1 LKIQMIYP
9 QIHRLV
15 WLVCLGALS
24 AASGAM
30 AQTSKPS
37 TSPANIPVVDFFKQ
51 PALQAPSLSPSG
63 KKIAVIIGTNSGR
76 KGLAVADIAT
86 PTKFLGVAQFEDA
99 DIRSFAWVNDN
110 RLVFDAVDFQAGL
123 GEQLGSG
130 LYAVNADGTDFLW
143 LIERTG
149 NYRVMG
155 NPSKRPLP
163 NRHRLFAV
171 LDDGTDDVVVQRY
184 NFLDNQRVP
193 GSTLL
198 KLNTK
203 TLELKTMIS
212 SVPEAA
218 QSWVLD
224 RNGVPRALLASDG
237 KSGIKVQMRT
247 GNSNE
252 WTTISQSDQFDS
264 SAASFE
270 PFAFDYDDQL
280 WVKARL
286 NNPEKTTALFRY
298 DTKTNAIESKPL
310 FSLKGFDFE
319 GSLIFDG
326 KSRKVMGINYTSD
339 APGTV
344 WFDESLKRIQE
355 EIDKQLPNT
364 INEISCKRCASAQHF
379 VVRVSSDRQS
389 PMFFLADRSTLKL
402 QLIGAERPWLDS
414 ALTAEVD
421 FVRIPSRDGMEIP
434 TYITKPKGKGPFPT
448 VVLIHGGPH
457 VRGSVWGFNSET
469 QFLASRGYL
478 VVEPEF
484 RGSLGY
490 GETWFRAGWRQWGLK
505 MQDDMTDAAKWA
517 VSKGLAD
524 ANRVAIAGGSYG
536 GYAAMMGL
544 VKEPSLFKAGL
555 NFVGVTDIELLYTIG
570 WSDTAGST
578 WERFGM
584 PKLIGDRD
592 KDIEQFR
599 KTSPLLLAPQIKQ
612 PVFMAYGEDDLRVPL
627 PHGTKLRDA
636 LIKSGNT
643 QVEWNQYANEGHGF
657 LLEKNKV
664 DFYSRMEK
672 FLAKHLK

>member
-1 LKIQMIYP
+1 MFHSQL
-9 QIHRLV
+9 HRLFWILIFV
-15 WLVCLGALS
+15 AQ
-24 AASGAM
+24 AATSVAT
-30 AQTSKPS
+30 AQTQAKPPS
-37 TSPANIPVVDFFKQ
+37 DIPVADFFKQ

-63 KKIAVIIGTNSGR
+63 QKIAVVIGTASGR
-76 KGLAVADIAT
+76 KGLAVADIKT
-86 PTKFLGVAQFEDA
+86 PNKFLGVAQFEDA
-99 DIRSFAWVNDN
+99 DIRSFVWVNDN

-130 LYAVNADGTDFLW
+130 LYAVNADGTDFIW

-155 NPSKRPLP
+155 NPTKRPLP
-163 NRHRLFAV
+163 NRHQLFAV
-171 LDDGTDDVVVQRY
+171 LDDGTDDIIVQRY
-184 NFLDNQRVP
+184 NYYDNQKVL

-203 TLELKTMIS
+203 TLELRNLMS

-218 QSWVLD
+218 QGWVLD
-224 RNGVPRALLASDG
+224 RNAQPRALIASDG
-237 KSGIKVQMRT
+237 KSGIKVQVRIA
-247 GNSNE
+247 NSSE

-264 SAASFE
+264 SAGSFE
-270 PFAFDYDDQL
+270 PFAFDYEDQL
-280 WVKARL
+280 LVKAKL
-286 NNPEKTTALFRY
+286 NNPEKTSALFRY
-298 DTKTNAIESKPL
+298 DTKTQTLESKPF

-319 GSLIFDG
+319 GSLIFDS
-326 KSRKVMGINYTSD
+326 KAKKLVGINYTSD

-355 EIDKQLPNT
+355 QIDKQLPNT
-364 INEISCKRCASAQHF
+364 LNEISCKRCASAQHF
-379 VVRVSSDRQS
+379 IVKVSSDRQS
-389 PMFFLADRSTLKL
+389 PMFFLLDRSTLKL
-402 QLIGAERPWLDS
+402 QLIGAARPWIDAAS
-414 ALTAEVD
+414 TAEVD
-421 FVRIPSRDGMEIP
+421 FVRIKSRDGMEIP
-434 TYITKPKGKGPFPT
+434 TYITKPKGNGPFPT

-457 VRGSVWGFNSET
+457 VRGSVWGFNPET

-478 VVEPEF
+478 VIEPEF

-490 GETWFRAGWRQWGLK
+490 GDTWFRAGWRQWGLK
-505 MQDDMTDAAKWA
+505 MQDDMTDTAQWA
-517 VSKGLAD
+517 ITKGLAD
-524 ANRVAIAGGSYG
+524 PKRVAIAGGSYG

-578 WERFGM
+578 WEKFGM
-584 PKLIGDRD
+584 PKLIGDRE
-592 KDIEQFR
+592 KDIDQFR
-599 KTSPLLLAPQIKQ
+599 KTSPLLLAGQIKQ

-636 LIKSGNT
+636 LIRAGNT
-643 QVEWNQYANEGHGF
+643 QVEWNQYPNEGHGF

>member
-1 LKIQMIYP
+1 MIYP
-9 QIHRLV
+9 QLHRLI

-24 AASGAM
+24 ATSGAL
-30 AQTSKPS
+30 AQTSKPT

-163 NRHRLFAV
+163 NRHRLFTV

-224 RNGVPRALLASDG
+224 RNGIPRALLASDG

-326 KSRKVMGINYTSD
+326 KSKKILGINYTSD

-389 PMFFLADRSTLKL
+389 PMFFLVDRSTLKL
-402 QLIGAERPWLDS
+402 QLIGAERPWIDS

-457 VRGSVWGFNSET
+457 VRGSVWGFNPET

-544 VKEPSLFKAGL
+544 IKEPSLFKAGL

-599 KTSPLLLAPQIKQ
+599 KTSPLLLAHQIKQ

>member
-1 LKIQMIYP
+1 MIHSKLY
-9 QIHRLV
+9 RLF
-15 WLVCLGALS
+15 WLAIFLANTATSVAT
-24 AASGAM
+24 
-30 AQTSKPS
+30 AQTQVKSPS
-37 TSPANIPVVDFFKQ
+37 DIPVVDFFKQ

-63 KKIAVIIGTNSGR
+63 QKIAVIVGTSSGR
-76 KGLAVADIAT
+76 KGLAVADIKT
-86 PTKFLGVAQFEDA
+86 PNKFMGVAQFEDA

-130 LYAVNADGTDFLW
+130 LYAVNADGTDFIW

-155 NPSKRPLP
+155 NPTKRPLP
-163 NRHRLFAV
+163 NRHQLFAV
-171 LDDGTDDVVVQRY
+171 LDDGTDDVIVQRY
-184 NFLDNQRVP
+184 NFLDNQKVP

-203 TLELKTMIS
+203 TLELRNIIS

-218 QSWVLD
+218 QGWVLD
-224 RNGVPRALLASDG
+224 RNAQPRALIASDG
-237 KSGIKVQMRT
+237 KSGIKVQIRIA
-247 GNSNE
+247 NSSE

-264 SAASFE
+264 SAGSFE
-270 PFAFDYDDQL
+270 PFAFDYEDQL
-280 WVKARL
+280 LVKAKL
-286 NNPEKTTALFRY
+286 NNPEKTSALFRY
-298 DTKTNAIESKPL
+298 DTKTQTMESKPF

-319 GSLIFDG
+319 GSLIFDS
-326 KSRKVMGINYTSD
+326 KSKKLLGINYTSD

-379 VVRVSSDRQS
+379 VVKVSSDRQS
-389 PMFFLADRSTLKL
+389 PMFFLLDRSTLKL
-402 QLIGAERPWLDS
+402 QLIGAARPWID
-414 ALTAEVD
+414 AATTAEVD
-421 FVRIPSRDGMEIP
+421 FVRIKSRDGMEIP
-434 TYITKPKGKGPFPT
+434 TYITKPKGNGPFPT

-457 VRGSVWGFNSET
+457 VRGSVWGFNPET

-478 VVEPEF
+478 VIEPEF

-490 GETWFRAGWRQWGLK
+490 GDTWFRAGWRQWGLK
-505 MQDDMTDAAKWA
+505 MQDDMTDTARWA
-517 VSKGLAD
+517 ITKGLAD
-524 ANRVAIAGGSYG
+524 PKRVAIAGGSYG

-584 PKLIGDRD
+584 PKLIGDRE
-592 KDIEQFR
+592 KDIDQFR
-599 KTSPLLLAPQIKQ
+599 KTSPLLLASQIKQ

-636 LIKSGNT
+636 LIKAGNT

>member
-1 LKIQMIYP
+1 MFHSQL
-9 QIHRLV
+9 HRLF
-15 WLVCLGALS
+15 WLLIFVAQ
-24 AASGAM
+24 AATSVAT
-30 AQTSKPS
+30 AQTQAKSPS
-37 TSPANIPVVDFFKQ
+37 DIPVADFFKQ

-63 KKIAVIIGTNSGR
+63 QKIAVVIGTASGR
-76 KGLAVADIAT
+76 KGLAVADIKT
-86 PTKFLGVAQFEDA
+86 PNKFLGVAQFEDA
-99 DIRSFAWVNDN
+99 DIRSFVWVNDN

-130 LYAVNADGTDFLW
+130 LYAVNADGTDFIW

-155 NPSKRPLP
+155 NPTKRPLP
-163 NRHRLFAV
+163 NRHQLFAV
-171 LDDGTDDVVVQRY
+171 LDDGTDDIIVQRY
-184 NFLDNQRVP
+184 NYYDNQKVL

-203 TLELKTMIS
+203 TLELRNLMS

-218 QSWVLD
+218 QGWVLD
-224 RNGVPRALLASDG
+224 RNAQPRALIASDG
-237 KSGIKVQMRT
+237 KSGIKVQVRIA
-247 GNSNE
+247 NSSE

-264 SAASFE
+264 SAGSFE
-270 PFAFDYDDQL
+270 PFAFDYEDQL
-280 WVKARL
+280 LVKAKL
-286 NNPEKTTALFRY
+286 NNPEKTSALFRY
-298 DTKTNAIESKPL
+298 DTKTQTLESKPF

-319 GSLIFDG
+319 GSLIFDS
-326 KSRKVMGINYTSD
+326 KAKKLVGINYTSD

-355 EIDKQLPNT
+355 QIDKQLPNT
-364 INEISCKRCASAQHF
+364 LNEISCKRCASAQHF
-379 VVRVSSDRQS
+379 IVKVSSDRQS
-389 PMFFLADRSTLKL
+389 PMFFLLDRGTLKL
-402 QLIGAERPWLDS
+402 QLIGAARPWIDAAS
-414 ALTAEVD
+414 TAEVD
-421 FVRIPSRDGMEIP
+421 FVRIKSRDGMEIP
-434 TYITKPKGKGPFPT
+434 TYITKPKGNGPFPT

-457 VRGSVWGFNSET
+457 VRGSVWGFNPET

-478 VVEPEF
+478 VIEPEF

-490 GETWFRAGWRQWGLK
+490 GDTWFRAGWRQWGLK
-505 MQDDMTDAAKWA
+505 MQDDMTDTAQWA
-517 VSKGLAD
+517 ITKGLAD
-524 ANRVAIAGGSYG
+524 PKRVAIAGGSYG

-578 WERFGM
+578 WEKFGM
-584 PKLIGDRD
+584 PKLIGDRE
-592 KDIEQFR
+592 KDIDQFR
-599 KTSPLLLAPQIKQ
+599 KTSPLLLAGQIKQ

-636 LIKSGNT
+636 LIRAGNT
-643 QVEWNQYANEGHGF
+643 QVEWNQYPNEGHGF

>member
-1 LKIQMIYP
+1 MIYP

-15 WLVCLGALS
+15 WLVCLGALF

-163 NRHRLFAV
+163 NRHKLFAV

-326 KSRKVMGINYTSD
+326 KSRKVLGINYTSD

-457 VRGSVWGFNSET
+457 VRGSVWGFNPET

-584 PKLIGDRD
+584 PKLIGDRE

-599 KTSPLLLAPQIKQ
+599 KTSPLLLAHQIKQ

>member
-1 LKIQMIYP
+1 MIYP

>member
-1 LKIQMIYP
+1 MFHSQL
-9 QIHRLV
+9 HRLF
-15 WLVCLGALS
+15 WLLIFVAQ
-24 AASGAM
+24 AATSVAT
-30 AQTSKPS
+30 AQTQAKPPS
-37 TSPANIPVVDFFKQ
+37 DIPVADFFKQ

-63 KKIAVIIGTNSGR
+63 QKIAVVIGTASGR
-76 KGLAVADIAT
+76 KGLAVADIKT
-86 PTKFLGVAQFEDA
+86 PNKFLGVAQFEDA
-99 DIRSFAWVNDN
+99 DIRSFVWVNDN

-130 LYAVNADGTDFLW
+130 LYAVNADGTDFIW

-155 NPSKRPLP
+155 NPTKRPLP
-163 NRHRLFAV
+163 NRHQLFAV
-171 LDDGTDDVVVQRY
+171 LDDGTDDIIVQRY
-184 NFLDNQRVP
+184 NYYDNQKVL

-203 TLELKTMIS
+203 TLELRNLMS

-218 QSWVLD
+218 QGWVLD
-224 RNGVPRALLASDG
+224 RNAQPRALIASDG
-237 KSGIKVQMRT
+237 KSGIKVQVRIA
-247 GNSNE
+247 NSSE

-264 SAASFE
+264 SAGSFE
-270 PFAFDYDDQL
+270 PFAFDYEDQL
-280 WVKARL
+280 LVKAKL
-286 NNPEKTTALFRY
+286 NNPEKTSALFRY
-298 DTKTNAIESKPL
+298 DTKTQTLESKPF

-319 GSLIFDG
+319 GSLIFDS
-326 KSRKVMGINYTSD
+326 KAKKLVGINYTSD

-355 EIDKQLPNT
+355 QIDKQLPNT
-364 INEISCKRCASAQHF
+364 LNEISCKRCASAQHF
-379 VVRVSSDRQS
+379 IVKVSSDRQS
-389 PMFFLADRSTLKL
+389 PMFFLLDRSTLKL
-402 QLIGAERPWLDS
+402 QLIGAARPWIDAAS
-414 ALTAEVD
+414 TAEVD
-421 FVRIPSRDGMEIP
+421 FVRIKSRDGMEIP
-434 TYITKPKGKGPFPT
+434 TYITKPKGNGPFPT

-457 VRGSVWGFNSET
+457 VRGSVWGFNPET

-478 VVEPEF
+478 VIEPEF

-490 GETWFRAGWRQWGLK
+490 GDTWFRAGWRQWGLK
-505 MQDDMTDAAKWA
+505 MQDDMTDTAQWA
-517 VSKGLAD
+517 ITKGLAD
-524 ANRVAIAGGSYG
+524 PKRVAIAGGSYG

-578 WERFGM
+578 WEKFGM
-584 PKLIGDRD
+584 PKLIGDRE
-592 KDIEQFR
+592 KDIDQFR
-599 KTSPLLLAPQIKQ
+599 KTSPLLLAGQIKQ

-636 LIKSGNT
+636 LIRAGNT
-643 QVEWNQYANEGHGF
+643 QVEWNQYPNEGHGF

>member
-1 LKIQMIYP
+1 MIYP
-9 QIHRLV
+9 QLHRLI

-24 AASGAM
+24 AASDAM

-163 NRHRLFAV
+163 NRHRLFTV

-224 RNGVPRALLASDG
+224 RNGIPRALLASDG

-326 KSRKVMGINYTSD
+326 KSKKILGINYTSD

-389 PMFFLADRSTLKL
+389 PMFFLVDRSTLKL
-402 QLIGAERPWLDS
+402 QLIGAERPWIDS

-457 VRGSVWGFNSET
+457 VRGSVWGFNAET

-544 VKEPSLFKAGL
+544 IKEPSLFKAGL

-599 KTSPLLLAPQIKQ
+599 KTSPLLLAHQIKQ

>member
-1 LKIQMIYP
+1 MIYP

-224 RNGVPRALLASDG
+224 RNGIPRALLASDG

-326 KSRKVMGINYTSD
+326 KSRKVLGINYTSD

-457 VRGSVWGFNSET
+457 VRGSVWGFNPET

-544 VKEPSLFKAGL
+544 IKEPSLFKAGL
-555 NFVGVTDIELLYTIG
+555 NFVGVTDIEMLYTIG

-584 PKLIGDRD
+584 PKLIGDRE

-599 KTSPLLLAPQIKQ
+599 KTSPLLLAHQIKQ

>member
-1 LKIQMIYP
+1 MTHSQL
-9 QIHRLV
+9 HRLF
-15 WLVCLGALS
+15 WLLIFVAQ
-24 AASGAM
+24 AATSVAT
-30 AQTSKPS
+30 AQTQAKSPS
-37 TSPANIPVVDFFKQ
+37 DIPVADFFKQ

-63 KKIAVIIGTNSGR
+63 QKIAVVIGTASGR
-76 KGLAVADIAT
+76 KGLAVADIKT
-86 PTKFLGVAQFEDA
+86 PNKFLGVAQFEDA
-99 DIRSFAWVNDN
+99 DIRSFVWVNDN

-130 LYAVNADGTDFLW
+130 LYAVNADGTDFIW

-155 NPSKRPLP
+155 NPTKRPLP
-163 NRHRLFAV
+163 NRHQLFAV
-171 LDDGTDDVVVQRY
+171 LDDGTDDIIVQRY
-184 NFLDNQRVP
+184 NYYDNQKVL

-203 TLELKTMIS
+203 TLELRNLMS

-218 QSWVLD
+218 QGWVLD
-224 RNGVPRALLASDG
+224 RNAQPRALIASDG
-237 KSGIKVQMRT
+237 KSGIKVQVRIA
-247 GNSNE
+247 NSSE

-264 SAASFE
+264 SAGSFE
-270 PFAFDYDDQL
+270 PFAFDYEDQL
-280 WVKARL
+280 LVKAKL
-286 NNPEKTTALFRY
+286 NNPEKTSALFRY
-298 DTKTNAIESKPL
+298 DTKTQTLESKPF

-319 GSLIFDG
+319 GSLIFDS
-326 KSRKVMGINYTSD
+326 KAKKLVGINYTSD

-355 EIDKQLPNT
+355 QIDKQLPNT
-364 INEISCKRCASAQHF
+364 LNEISCKRCASAQHF
-379 VVRVSSDRQS
+379 IVKVSSDRQS
-389 PMFFLADRSTLKL
+389 PMFFLLDRSTLKL
-402 QLIGAERPWLDS
+402 QLIGAARPWIDAAS
-414 ALTAEVD
+414 TAEVD
-421 FVRIPSRDGMEIP
+421 FVRIKSRDGMEIP
-434 TYITKPKGKGPFPT
+434 TYITKPKGNGPFPT

-457 VRGSVWGFNSET
+457 VRGSVWGFNPET

-478 VVEPEF
+478 VIEPEF

-490 GETWFRAGWRQWGLK
+490 GDTWFRAGWRQWGLK
-505 MQDDMTDAAKWA
+505 MQDDMTDTAQWA
-517 VSKGLAD
+517 ITKGLAD
-524 ANRVAIAGGSYG
+524 PKRVAIAGGSYG

-578 WERFGM
+578 WEKFGM
-584 PKLIGDRD
+584 PKLIGDRE
-592 KDIEQFR
+592 KDIDQFR
-599 KTSPLLLAPQIKQ
+599 KTSPLLLAGQIKQ

-636 LIKSGNT
+636 LIRAGNT
-643 QVEWNQYANEGHGF
+643 QVEWNQYPNEGHGF

>member
-1 LKIQMIYP
+1 MIYP
-9 QIHRLV
+9 QLHRLV
-15 WLVCLGALS
+15 LLVCLGALS
-24 AASGAM
+24 AASDAM

-163 NRHRLFAV
+163 NRHRLFTV

-224 RNGVPRALLASDG
+224 RNGIPRALLASDG

-326 KSRKVMGINYTSD
+326 KSKKILGINYTSD

-389 PMFFLADRSTLKL
+389 PMFFLVDRSTLKL
-402 QLIGAERPWLDS
+402 QLIGAERPWIDS

-457 VRGSVWGFNSET
+457 VRGSVWGFNAET

-544 VKEPSLFKAGL
+544 IKEPSLFKAGL

-599 KTSPLLLAPQIKQ
+599 KTSPLLLAHQIKQ

>member
-1 LKIQMIYP
+1 MIYP
-9 QIHRLV
+9 QLHRLI

-24 AASGAM
+24 ATSGAL
-30 AQTSKPS
+30 AQTSKPT

-163 NRHRLFAV
+163 NRHRLFTV

-224 RNGVPRALLASDG
+224 RNGIPRALLASDG

-326 KSRKVMGINYTSD
+326 KSKKILGINYTSD

-389 PMFFLADRSTLKL
+389 PMFFLVDRSTLKL
-402 QLIGAERPWLDS
+402 QLIGAERPWIDS

-457 VRGSVWGFNSET
+457 VRGSVWGFNAET

-544 VKEPSLFKAGL
+544 IKEPSLFKAGL

-599 KTSPLLLAPQIKQ
+599 KTSPLLLAHQIKQ

>member
-1 LKIQMIYP
+1 
-9 QIHRLV
+9 
-15 WLVCLGALS
+15 
-24 AASGAM
+24 
-30 AQTSKPS
+30 
-37 TSPANIPVVDFFKQ
+37 
-51 PALQAPSLSPSG
+51 
-63 KKIAVIIGTNSGR
+63 
-76 KGLAVADIAT
+76 
-86 PTKFLGVAQFEDA
+86 
-99 DIRSFAWVNDN
+99 
-110 RLVFDAVDFQAGL
+110 
-123 GEQLGSG
+123 
-130 LYAVNADGTDFLW
+130 
-143 LIERTG
+143 
-149 NYRVMG
+149 
-155 NPSKRPLP
+155 
-163 NRHRLFAV
+163 
-171 LDDGTDDVVVQRY
+171 
-184 NFLDNQRVP
+184 
-193 GSTLL
+193 
-198 KLNTK
+198 
-203 TLELKTMIS
+203 MIS

-224 RNGVPRALLASDG
+224 RNGIPRALLASDG

-326 KSRKVMGINYTSD
+326 KSRKVLGINYTSD

-457 VRGSVWGFNSET
+457 VRGSVWGFNAET

-544 VKEPSLFKAGL
+544 IKEPSLFKAGL

-599 KTSPLLLAPQIKQ
+599 KTSPLLLAHQIKQ

>member
-1 LKIQMIYP
+1 MIYP
-9 QIHRLV
+9 QLHRLI

-24 AASGAM
+24 ATSGAL
-30 AQTSKPS
+30 AQTSKPT

-224 RNGVPRALLASDG
+224 RNGIPRALLASDG

-326 KSRKVMGINYTSD
+326 KSRKVLGINYTSD

-389 PMFFLADRSTLKL
+389 PMFFLVDRSTLKL
-402 QLIGAERPWLDS
+402 QLIGAERPWIDS

-457 VRGSVWGFNSET
+457 VRGSVWGFNAET

-544 VKEPSLFKAGL
+544 IKEPSLFKAGL

-599 KTSPLLLAPQIKQ
+599 KTSPLLLAHQIKQ

>member
-1 LKIQMIYP
+1 MIYP
-9 QIHRLV
+9 QLHRLI

-24 AASGAM
+24 ATSGAL
-30 AQTSKPS
+30 AQTSMPT

-163 NRHRLFAV
+163 NRHRLFTV

-224 RNGVPRALLASDG
+224 RNGIPRALLASDG

-326 KSRKVMGINYTSD
+326 KSKKILGINYTSD

-389 PMFFLADRSTLKL
+389 PMFFLVDRSTLKL
-402 QLIGAERPWLDS
+402 QLIGAERPWIDS

-457 VRGSVWGFNSET
+457 VRGSVWGFNAET

-544 VKEPSLFKAGL
+544 IKEPSLFKAGL

-599 KTSPLLLAPQIKQ
+599 KTSPLLLAHQIKQ

>member
-1 LKIQMIYP
+1 MFHSQL
-9 QIHRLV
+9 HRLF
-15 WLVCLGALS
+15 WLLIFVAQ
-24 AASGAM
+24 AATSVAT
-30 AQTSKPS
+30 AQTQAKPPS
-37 TSPANIPVVDFFKQ
+37 DIPVADFFKQ

-63 KKIAVIIGTNSGR
+63 QKIAVVIGTASGR
-76 KGLAVADIAT
+76 KGLAVADIKT
-86 PTKFLGVAQFEDA
+86 PNKFLGVAQFEDA
-99 DIRSFAWVNDN
+99 DIRSFVWVNDN

-130 LYAVNADGTDFLW
+130 LYAVNADGTDFIW

-155 NPSKRPLP
+155 NPTKRPLP
-163 NRHRLFAV
+163 NRHQLFAV
-171 LDDGTDDVVVQRY
+171 LDDGTDDIIVQRY
-184 NFLDNQRVP
+184 NYYDNQKVL

-203 TLELKTMIS
+203 TLELRNLMS

-218 QSWVLD
+218 QGWVLD
-224 RNGVPRALLASDG
+224 RNAQPRALIASDG
-237 KSGIKVQMRT
+237 KSGIKVQVRIA
-247 GNSNE
+247 NSSE

-264 SAASFE
+264 SAGSFE
-270 PFAFDYDDQL
+270 PFAFDYEDQL
-280 WVKARL
+280 LVKAKL
-286 NNPEKTTALFRY
+286 NNPEKTSALFRY
-298 DTKTNAIESKPL
+298 DTKTQTLESKPF

-319 GSLIFDG
+319 GSLIFDS
-326 KSRKVMGINYTSD
+326 KAKKLVGINYTSD

-355 EIDKQLPNT
+355 QIDKQLPNT
-364 INEISCKRCASAQHF
+364 LNEISCKRCASAQHF
-379 VVRVSSDRQS
+379 IVKVSSDRQS
-389 PMFFLADRSTLKL
+389 PMFFLLDRSTLKL
-402 QLIGAERPWLDS
+402 QLIGAARPWIDAAS
-414 ALTAEVD
+414 TAEVD
-421 FVRIPSRDGMEIP
+421 FVRIKSRDGMEIP
-434 TYITKPKGKGPFPT
+434 TYITKPKGNGPFPT

-457 VRGSVWGFNSET
+457 VRGSVWGFNPET

-478 VVEPEF
+478 VIEPEF

-490 GETWFRAGWRQWGLK
+490 GDTWFRAGWRQWGLK
-505 MQDDMTDAAKWA
+505 MQDDMTDTAQWA
-517 VSKGLAD
+517 ITKGLAD
-524 ANRVAIAGGSYG
+524 PKRVAIAGGSYG

-578 WERFGM
+578 WEKFGM
-584 PKLIGDRD
+584 PKLIGDRE
-592 KDIEQFR
+592 KDIDQFR
-599 KTSPLLLAPQIKQ
+599 KTSPLLLAGQIKQ

-636 LIKSGNT
+636 LIRAGNT

>member
-1 LKIQMIYP
+1 MFHSQL
-9 QIHRLV
+9 HRLF
-15 WLVCLGALS
+15 WLLIFVAQ
-24 AASGAM
+24 AATSVAT
-30 AQTSKPS
+30 AQTQAKPPS
-37 TSPANIPVVDFFKQ
+37 DIPVADFFKQ

-63 KKIAVIIGTNSGR
+63 QKIAVVIGTASGR
-76 KGLAVADIAT
+76 KGLAVADIKT
-86 PTKFLGVAQFEDA
+86 PNKFLGVAQFEDA
-99 DIRSFAWVNDN
+99 DIRSFVWVNDN

-130 LYAVNADGTDFLW
+130 LYAVNADGTDFMW

-155 NPSKRPLP
+155 NPTKRPLP
-163 NRHRLFAV
+163 NRHQLFAV
-171 LDDGTDDVVVQRY
+171 LDDGTDDIIVQRY
-184 NFLDNQRVP
+184 NYYDNQKVL

-203 TLELKTMIS
+203 TLELRNLMS

-218 QSWVLD
+218 QGWVLD
-224 RNGVPRALLASDG
+224 RNAQPRALIASDG
-237 KSGIKVQMRT
+237 KSGIKVQVRIA
-247 GNSNE
+247 NSSE

-264 SAASFE
+264 SAGSFE
-270 PFAFDYDDQL
+270 PFAFDYEDQL
-280 WVKARL
+280 LVKAKL
-286 NNPEKTTALFRY
+286 NNPEKTSALFRY
-298 DTKTNAIESKPL
+298 DTKTQTLESKPF

-319 GSLIFDG
+319 GSLIFDS
-326 KSRKVMGINYTSD
+326 KAKKLVGINYTSD

-355 EIDKQLPNT
+355 QIDKQLPNT
-364 INEISCKRCASAQHF
+364 LNEISCKRCASAQHF
-379 VVRVSSDRQS
+379 IVKVSSDRQS
-389 PMFFLADRSTLKL
+389 PMFFLLDRSTLKL
-402 QLIGAERPWLDS
+402 QLIGAARPWIDAAS
-414 ALTAEVD
+414 TAEVD
-421 FVRIPSRDGMEIP
+421 FVRIKSRDGMEIP
-434 TYITKPKGKGPFPT
+434 TYITKPKGNGPFPT

-457 VRGSVWGFNSET
+457 VRGSVWGFNPET

-478 VVEPEF
+478 VIEPEF

-490 GETWFRAGWRQWGLK
+490 GDTWFRAGWRQWGLK
-505 MQDDMTDAAKWA
+505 MQDDMTDTAQWA
-517 VSKGLAD
+517 ITKGLAD
-524 ANRVAIAGGSYG
+524 PKRVAIAGGSYG

-578 WERFGM
+578 WEKFGM
-584 PKLIGDRD
+584 PKLIGDRE
-592 KDIEQFR
+592 KDIDQFR
-599 KTSPLLLAPQIKQ
+599 KTSPLLLAGQIKQ

-636 LIKSGNT
+636 LIRAGNT

>member
-1 LKIQMIYP
+1 MIYP
-9 QIHRLV
+9 QLHRLV

-24 AASGAM
+24 ATSGAL
-30 AQTSKPS
+30 AQTSKS
-37 TSPANIPVVDFFKQ
+37 TTSPANIPVVDFFKQ

-224 RNGVPRALLASDG
+224 RNGIPRALLASDG

-326 KSRKVMGINYTSD
+326 KSRKVLGINYTSD

-457 VRGSVWGFNSET
+457 VRGSVWGFNAES

-544 VKEPSLFKAGL
+544 IKEPSLFKAGL
-555 NFVGVTDIELLYTIG
+555 NFVGVTDIEMLYTIG

-584 PKLIGDRD
+584 PKLIGDRE

-599 KTSPLLLAPQIKQ
+599 KTSPLLLAHQIKQ

>member
-1 LKIQMIYP
+1 MIYP

-224 RNGVPRALLASDG
+224 RNGIPRALLASDG

-326 KSRKVMGINYTSD
+326 KSKKILGINYTSD

-457 VRGSVWGFNSET
+457 VRGSVWGFNAET

-584 PKLIGDRD
+584 PKLIGDRE

-599 KTSPLLLAPQIKQ
+599 KTSPLLLAHQIKQ